1 MLMFSEKHFLRC
13 LSVEP
18 KCQALEAPKLNEQVN
33 DRLEKI
39 GKDPHFGSEKKLYKF
54 QGQILDL
61 AGPLT
66 CLWADLLNSDIK
78 IKKEDIIL
86 MVQRIL
92 VLVGSASD
100 FISQERRQ
108 ILWSCLNPLI
118 KDISM
123 EEDGKG
129 KGTTL
134 FDGGFIEKATKR
146 IKDEKALSKV
156 TGTKKITLQPNI
168 IVTPKTRLIYDVF
181 LDKGASARYS
191 GRRSQC
197 QQLSS

>member
-18 KCQALEAPKLNEQVN
+18 KCQALEAPKLDEQVN
-33 DRLEKI
+33 DCLEKI
-39 GKDPHFGSEKKLYKF
+39 GKDPYFGSEDAYKF

-66 CLWADLLNSDIK
+66 CLCADLLNSDIK

-100 FISQERRQ
+100 FISQKRKQ

-123 EEDGKG
+123 EKDGKG

-134 FDGGFIEKATKR
+134 FDGGFIEKASRMKKPCPRLLAQKDNPPAKHRRYSQDPTDLRRFWTK
-146 IKDEKALSKV
+146 APLP
-156 TGTKKITLQPNI
+156 GTAAG
-168 IVTPKTRLIYDVF
+168 
-181 LDKGASARYS
+181 GASANS
-191 GRRSQC
+191 
-197 QQLSS
+197 

>member
-1 MLMFSEKHFLRC
+1 MTWRPSPTLILKEPPIAMLMFSEKHFLRC

-18 KCQALEAPKLNEQVN
+18 KCQALEAPKLDEQVN
-33 DRLEKI
+33 DCLEKI
-39 GKDPHFGSEKKLYKF
+39 GKDPYFGSEDAYKF

-66 CLWADLLNSDIK
+66 CLCADLLNSDIK

-100 FISQERRQ
+100 FISQKRKQ

-123 EEDGKG
+123 EKDGKG

-156 TGTKKITLQPNI
+156 TGTK
-168 IVTPKTRLIYDVF
+168 R
-181 LDKGASARYS
+181 
-191 GRRSQC
+191 
-197 QQLSS
+197 

>member
-1 MLMFSEKHFLRC
+1 MTALRRSARI
-13 LSVEP
+13 LIL
-18 KCQALEAPKLNEQVN
+18 ALKT
-33 DRLEKI
+33 
-39 GKDPHFGSEKKLYKF
+39 LYKF

-66 CLWADLLNSDIK
+66 CLCADLLNSDIK

-123 EEDGKG
+123 EQRERNN
-129 KGTTL
+129 L
-134 FDGGFIEKATKR
+134 
-146 IKDEKALSKV
+146 V
-156 TGTKKITLQPNI
+156 
-168 IVTPKTRLIYDVF
+168 
-181 LDKGASARYS
+181 
-191 GRRSQC
+191 
-197 QQLSS
+197 

>member
-18 KCQALEAPKLNEQVN
+18 KCQALEAPKLDEQVN
-33 DRLEKI
+33 DHLEKI
-39 GKDPHFGSEKKLYKF
+39 GKDPHFGSEKTPYKF

-66 CLWADLLNSDIK
+66 CLWADLLNCDIK

-86 MVQRIL
+86 MVQQIL
-92 VLVGSASD
+92 VLVGSASN

-108 ILWSCLNPLI
+108 ILWFCLNPLI
-118 KDISM
+118 KDIS

-146 IKDEKALSKV
+146 IKHEKALSKV
-156 TGTKKITLQPNI
+156 TGTK
-168 IVTPKTRLIYDVF
+168 R
-181 LDKGASARYS
+181 
-191 GRRSQC
+191 
-197 QQLSS
+197 